1 MNVIAYVI
9 AYSLFHWMFGTL
21 GGRLTPPPR
30 HDLRLQAKDIGD
42 EEWWLAKNATGQT
55 GMIPLDYVEIKFV

>member
-1 MNVIAYVI
+1 VHSV
-9 AYSLFHWMFGTL
+9 
-21 GGRLTPPPR
+21 R
-30 HDLRLQAKDIGD
+30 RLQAKDIGD